1 MHSRRVI
8 PKTAPVSQSWS
19 PRPQDELRQAS
30 KMRRIYI
37 ILIVIV
43 VLLEAKDKGDND
55 YKDAKAAES
64 RQDWDRA
71 LQAYMSA
78 LDRNPN
84 NPAYTIG
91 MRRMRFQSA
100 QLHVN
105 QGQKLRTDGKV
116 VEALGEFQKAL
127 IADPSSAIAIQE
139 MKRTQ
144 AMLDEKPTEKH
155 QSTASIEGPP
165 ELKPIVG
172 EIQTLKINNQPPKV
186 LYETIGKMAGIN
198 VVFDSTYPAQPR
210 NANVDIANMPIEQA
224 FDYLAVLTKTYW
236 KPITSNT
243 IFVTEDNP
251 TKRHDY
257 EDEVMKVFYLS
268 NATSVQEIQEIA
280 TAIRTVADIRR
291 VFPINAQ
298 KALIVRATTD
308 QMALTEKMLHDLD
321 KPKSEVVIDVIVM
334 QVNSTYSRS
343 LAATLSSAGTTGVQ
357 QSIGFLPTTAS
368 DGTTSNGTIPL
379 SRIGHLSINDF
390 STSLPGAIVNAVM
403 SDARTKTMNKPQVR
417 ASDGMKVDLVIGE
430 RIPFATGSFSSGVSV
445 SASVSPLVSTQF
457 NYAEVG
463 LKLSITPQIHPA
475 HEVTLHIEVEVSAV
489 DQYVN
494 IGGISQPVIGQTKNT
509 ADIRLREG
517 EVNILS
523 GLSQSSDGTTVAG
536 LPGLTNIPL
545 LGQFLFG
552 SSTKNKSSAELMIAL
567 IPHIIRTQI
576 YSEEN
581 TKGVYTGTEQAMKV
595 YHSQKADLPRVP

>member
-1 MHSRRVI
+1 ML
-8 PKTAPVSQSWS
+8 T
-19 PRPQDELRQAS
+19 
-30 KMRRIYI
+30 
-37 ILIVIV
+37 IL
-43 VLLEAKDKGDND
+43 VLALLLQAKDKGESDF
-55 YKDAKAAES
+55 KDAKAAEN

-71 LQAYMSA
+71 LKAYMSA
-78 LDRNPN
+78 LDKNPN
-84 NPAYTIG
+84 QPAYVIG

-105 QGQKLRTDGKV
+105 QGQKLRADHQV

-127 IADPSSAIAIQE
+127 IADPASAIAIQE
-139 MKRTQ
+139 IRRTQ
-144 AMLDEKPTEKH
+144 AMMNEKPAEVHERFT
-155 QSTASIEGPP
+155 SIEGPP

-172 EIQTLKINNQPPKV
+172 MIQTLKINNQPPKV

-198 VVFDSTYPAQPR
+198 VVFDSTYPALPH
-210 NANVDIANMPIEQA
+210 NANMDIANMPIEQA

-243 IFVTEDNP
+243 IFVTEDSAA
-251 TKRHDY
+251 KRHDY
-257 EDEVMKVFYLS
+257 EDEVMKVFYLT

-280 TAIRTVADIRR
+280 QAVRTVGDIRR
-291 VFPINAQ
+291 VFPFNAQ
-298 KALIVRATTD
+298 KALIVRGTTD
-308 QMALTEKMLHDLD
+308 QVALTEQLLHDLD

-334 QVNSTYSRS
+334 QVNSQYSRS

-357 QSIGFLPTTAS
+357 QSIGFLPTTNS
-368 DGTTSNGTIPL
+368 SGTTSDGTIPL
-379 SRIGHLSINDF
+379 SQIRHLSINDF

-417 ASDGMKVDLVIGE
+417 ASDGMKVELIIGE

-445 SASVSPLVSTQF
+445 SSSVSPLVSTQF
-457 NYAEVG
+457 QYSDVG
-463 LKLSITPQIHPA
+463 LKLSITPQVHLA

-489 DQYVN
+489 DTYVN
-494 IGGISQPVIGQTKNT
+494 IGGISQPVIGQNKNT
-509 ADIRLREG
+509 ADIRLQEG

-523 GLSQSSDGTTVAG
+523 GLSQNTDGSTVAG

-552 SSTKNKSSAELMIAL
+552 SSTKNRVNNELMIAL
-567 IPHIIRTQI
+567 IPHIIRTQD
-576 YSEEN
+576 YTSEN
-581 TKGVYTGTEQAMKV
+581 TKGVYTGTEQAVKV
-595 YHSQKADLPRVP
+595 YRSPKN

>member
-1 MHSRRVI
+1 
-8 PKTAPVSQSWS
+8 
-19 PRPQDELRQAS
+19 
-30 KMRRIYI
+30 MRRIYI

-55 YKDAKAAES
+55 YKEAKAAES

-71 LQAYMSA
+71 LKAYMSA
-78 LDRNPN
+78 LDKNPN

-116 VEALGEFQKAL
+116 VESLGEFQKAL

-144 AMLDEKPTEKH
+144 AILEEKPTEKH
-155 QSTASIEGPP
+155 ESTASIEGPP

-172 EIQTLKINNQPPKV
+172 VIQTLKINNQPPKV

-198 VVFDSTYPAQPR
+198 VVFDTTYPAQPR

-390 STSLPGAIVNAVM
+390 STSLPGAIINAVM

-595 YHSQKADLPRVP
+595 YHSQKAEPPRVP

>member
-1 MHSRRVI
+1 
-8 PKTAPVSQSWS
+8 
-19 PRPQDELRQAS
+19 
-30 KMRRIYI
+30 
-37 ILIVIV
+37 
-43 VLLEAKDKGDND
+43 
-55 YKDAKAAES
+55 
-64 RQDWDRA
+64 
-71 LQAYMSA
+71 
-78 LDRNPN
+78 
-84 NPAYTIG
+84 
-91 MRRMRFQSA
+91 
-100 QLHVN
+100 
-105 QGQKLRTDGKV
+105 
-116 VEALGEFQKAL
+116 
-127 IADPSSAIAIQE
+127 
-139 MKRTQ
+139 
-144 AMLDEKPTEKH
+144 
-155 QSTASIEGPP
+155 
-165 ELKPIVG
+165 
-172 EIQTLKINNQPPKV
+172 
-186 LYETIGKMAGIN
+186 
-198 VVFDSTYPAQPR
+198 
-210 NANVDIANMPIEQA
+210 
-224 FDYLAVLTKTYW
+224 
-236 KPITSNT
+236 
-243 IFVTEDNP
+243 
-251 TKRHDY
+251 
-257 EDEVMKVFYLS
+257 
-268 NATSVQEIQEIA
+268 
-280 TAIRTVADIRR
+280 
-291 VFPINAQ
+291 
-298 KALIVRATTD
+298 
-308 QMALTEKMLHDLD
+308 
-321 KPKSEVVIDVIVM
+321 M

-368 DGTTSNGTIPL
+368 DGSTSNGTIPL

-523 GLSQSSDGTTVAG
+523 GLTQSSDGSTVAG
-536 LPGLTNIPL
+536 LPGLTSIPL

-567 IPHIIRTQI
+567 IPHIIRTQV

-595 YHSQKADLPRVP
+595 YRTQKAPVEVRIP

>member
-1 MHSRRVI
+1 
-8 PKTAPVSQSWS
+8 
-19 PRPQDELRQAS
+19 
-30 KMRRIYI
+30 MRRIYAV
-37 ILIVIV
+37 LIVLV

-55 YKDAKAAES
+55 YKEAKAAES

-71 LQAYMSA
+71 LKAYMSA
-78 LDRNPN
+78 LDKNPN

-116 VEALGEFQKAL
+116 VESLGEFQKAL

-144 AMLDEKPTEKH
+144 AILEEKPTEKH
-155 QSTASIEGPP
+155 ESTASIEGPP

-172 EIQTLKINNQPPKV
+172 VIQTLKINNQPPKV

-198 VVFDSTYPAQPR
+198 VVFDTTYPAQPR
-210 NANVDIANMPIEQA
+210 NANMDIANMPIEQA

-243 IFVTEDNP
+243 IFVTEDSP
-251 TKRHDY
+251 AKRHDY
-257 EDEVMKVFYLS
+257 EDEVMKVFYLT

-280 TAIRTVADIRR
+280 TAVRTLGDIRR
-291 VFPINAQ
+291 VFPLNSQ

-308 QMALTEKMLHDLD
+308 QMALTEKLHKDLD

-343 LAATLSSAGTTGVQ
+343 LAATLSSAGTTGLQ

-379 SRIGHLSINDF
+379 SQIRHLSINDF

-403 SDARTKTMNKPQVR
+403 SDARTKTM
-417 ASDGMKVDLVIGE
+417 
-430 RIPFATGSFSSGVSV
+430 
-445 SASVSPLVSTQF
+445 
-457 NYAEVG
+457 
-463 LKLSITPQIHPA
+463 
-475 HEVTLHIEVEVSAV
+475 
-489 DQYVN
+489 
-494 IGGISQPVIGQTKNT
+494 
-509 ADIRLREG
+509 
-517 EVNILS
+517 
-523 GLSQSSDGTTVAG
+523 
-536 LPGLTNIPL
+536 
-545 LGQFLFG
+545 
-552 SSTKNKSSAELMIAL
+552 
-567 IPHIIRTQI
+567 
-576 YSEEN
+576 
-581 TKGVYTGTEQAMKV
+581 
-595 YHSQKADLPRVP
+595 

>member
-1 MHSRRVI
+1 
-8 PKTAPVSQSWS
+8 
-19 PRPQDELRQAS
+19 
-30 KMRRIYI
+30 MRRIYI

-55 YKDAKAAES
+55 YKEAKAAES

-71 LQAYMSA
+71 LKAYMSA
-78 LDRNPN
+78 LDKNPN

-116 VEALGEFQKAL
+116 VESLGEFQKAL

-144 AMLDEKPTEKH
+144 AILEEKPTEKH
-155 QSTASIEGPP
+155 ESTASIEGPP

-172 EIQTLKINNQPPKV
+172 VIQTLKINNQPPKV

-198 VVFDSTYPAQPR
+198 VVFDTTYPAQPR

-390 STSLPGAIVNAVM
+390 STSLPGAIINAVM

-457 NYAEVG
+457 NYAAVG

-595 YHSQKADLPRVP
+595 YHSQKAEPPRVP

>member
-1 MHSRRVI
+1 M
-8 PKTAPVSQSWS
+8 
-19 PRPQDELRQAS
+19 
-30 KMRRIYI
+30 
-37 ILIVIV
+37 V

-71 LQAYMSA
+71 LKAYMSA
-78 LDRNPN
+78 LDKNPN

-116 VEALGEFQKAL
+116 VESLGEFQKAL

-144 AMLDEKPTEKH
+144 AILEEKPTEKH
-155 QSTASIEGPP
+155 ESTASIEGPP

-172 EIQTLKINNQPPKV
+172 VIQTLKINNQPPKV

-198 VVFDSTYPAQPR
+198 VVFDTTYPAQPR

-595 YHSQKADLPRVP
+595 YHSQKAEPPRVP

>member
-1 MHSRRVI
+1 MSRI
-8 PKTAPVSQSWS
+8 SW
-19 PRPQDELRQAS
+19 RLLA
-30 KMRRIYI
+30 
-37 ILIVIV
+37 ILIVIA
-43 VLLEAKDKGDND
+43 VLLPAKDKGDSD
-55 YKDAKAAES
+55 YKEAKAAES

-71 LQAYMSA
+71 LKAYMSA
-78 LDRNPN
+78 LDKNPN
-84 NPAYTIG
+84 NATYTIG

-105 QGQKLRTDGKV
+105 QGQKLRADGKA

-127 IADPSSAIAIQE
+127 IADPASAMAIQE
-139 MKRTQ
+139 IKRTQ
-144 AMLDEKPTEKH
+144 AILEEKPHAPEEK
-155 QSTASIEGPP
+155 STAIEGPP
-165 ELKPIVG
+165 DLKPILGV
-172 EIQTLKINNQPPKV
+172 IQTLRINNQPPKV

-224 FDYLAVLTKTYW
+224 FDYLAILTKTYW

-243 IFVTEDNP
+243 IFVTEDSP
-251 TKRHDY
+251 AKRHDY
-257 EDEVMKVFYLS
+257 EDEVMKVFYLT
-268 NATSVQEIQEIA
+268 NATSMQELQEIA
-280 TAIRTVADIRR
+280 TAVRTLTDIRR
-291 VFPINAQ
+291 VFPYTAQ
-298 KALIVRATTD
+298 KALLVRGTTD
-308 QMALTEKMLHDLD
+308 QMALAVKLLHDLD
-321 KPKSEVVIDVIVM
+321 RPKSEVVIDVIVM

-368 DGTTSNGTIPL
+368 DGTTTNGTIPL
-379 SRIGHLSINDF
+379 SQIRHLSINDF

-417 ASDGMKVDLVIGE
+417 ASDGMKVDLIIGE
-430 RIPFATGSFSSGVSV
+430 KIPFATGSFSSGVSV
-445 SASVSPLVSTQF
+445 SSSVSPLVSTQF

-463 LKLSITPQIHPA
+463 LKLSITPQIHLA
-475 HEVTLHIEVEVSAV
+475 HEVTLHVEVEVSAV

-523 GLSQSSDGTTVAG
+523 GLSQNSDGTTVAG
-536 LPGLTNIPL
+536 LPGLTNIPI

-552 SSTKNKSSAELMIAL
+552 SSTKNKSTSELMIAL
-567 IPHIIRTQI
+567 IPHIIRTQN

-581 TKGVYTGTEQAMKV
+581 TKGIYTGTEQAIKV
-595 YHSQKADLPRVP
+595 YHPQKTP

>member
-1 MHSRRVI
+1 MNRTCSLALAILLVI
-8 PKTAPVSQSWS
+8 AVGLP
-19 PRPQDELRQAS
+19 
-30 KMRRIYI
+30 
-37 ILIVIV
+37 
-43 VLLEAKDKGDND
+43 AKDKGDSD
-55 YKDAKAAES
+55 YKEAKAAES

-71 LQAYMSA
+71 LKAYMSA
-78 LDRNPN
+78 LDKNPN
-84 NPAYTIG
+84 NPVYTMG

-105 QGQKLRTDGKV
+105 QGQKLRADGRV

-127 IADPSSAIAIQE
+127 IADPASAIAIQE

-144 AMLDEKPTEKH
+144 EILDQKPAEQH
-155 QSTASIEGPP
+155 EERSASTIEGPP

-172 EIQTLKINNQPPKV
+172 VIQTLKINNQPPKV

-198 VVFDSTYPAQPR
+198 VVFDTTYPAQPR
-210 NANVDIANMPIEQA
+210 NANMDIANMPIEQA

-243 IFVTEDNP
+243 IFVTEDSP
-251 TKRHDY
+251 AKRHDY
-257 EDEVMKVFYLS
+257 EDEVMKVFYLT

-280 TAIRTVADIRR
+280 TAVRTLGDIRR
-291 VFPINAQ
+291 VFPLNSQ

-308 QMALTEKMLHDLD
+308 QMALTEKLLRDLD

-379 SRIGHLSINDF
+379 SQIRHLSINDF

-417 ASDGMKVDLVIGE
+417 ASDGMKVDLIIGE
-430 RIPFATGSFSSGVSV
+430 KIPFATGSFSTGVSA
-445 SASVSPLVSTQF
+445 SSSVSPLVSTQF

-463 LKLSITPQIHPA
+463 LKLSITPQIHLA

-523 GLSQSSDGTTVAG
+523 GLSQTSDGSTVAG

-552 SSTKNKSSAELMIAL
+552 SSTKNKSNTELMIAL
-567 IPHIIRTQI
+567 IPHIIRTQN
-576 YSEEN
+576 YSAEN
-581 TKGVYTGTEQAMKV
+581 TKGVYTGTEQAVKV
-595 YHSQKADLPRVP
+595 NHTRPNDY